1 MVSRSNWFFSLQ
13 DNSIGLAEQI
23 LFDLEETKNGAEQ
36 KHDHLF
42 YSTPGKP
49 LSSILFLPGSSVR
62 YEITQAM
69 CFCVLRLVSGHD
81 SDGGFQHEEDNEG
94 EGHH

>member
-1 MVSRSNWFFSLQ
+1 M
-13 DNSIGLAEQI
+13 
-23 LFDLEETKNGAEQ
+23 
-36 KHDHLF
+36 
-42 YSTPGKP
+42 
-49 LSSILFLPGSSVR
+49 R

-94 EGHH
+94 EGHHQTLGHWGTAKVVLCT